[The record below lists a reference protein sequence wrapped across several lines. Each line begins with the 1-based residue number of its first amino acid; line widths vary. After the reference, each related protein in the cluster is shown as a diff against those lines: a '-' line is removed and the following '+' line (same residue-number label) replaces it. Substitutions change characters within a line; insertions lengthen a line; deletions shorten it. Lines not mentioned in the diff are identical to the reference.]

1 MPNLTTL
8 VATNREN
15 AFRLADKTDVTVSTA
30 VNVLPVAW
38 LALFEPKQ
46 AVVPPRSKHVTLFSE
61 REEALDRFERRRA
74 NFRKWLPPI
83 FEEDF
88 DALAS
93 ALKAADAGYVQ
104 AFLHGAAFS
113 WIEDER
119 DRLQRFVRAT
129 DGAELREWRRALWSA
144 DIFVG
149 ESFDALEYEPASVVN
164 GLVGHVAGR
173 PAPAAKGEATV
184 AEEGEAPETK
194 PTAAE
199 RKVIKEKSQ
208 WDKFLLVATGRP
220 PRGYRVYGP
229 SEVFAEGEGLKHPK
243 FGGGYVT
250 RLLSPSRIEAAF
262 VHGKVTLV
270 QGAT

>member
-1 MPNLTTL
+1 MPNSTSL

-15 AFRLADKTDVTVSTA
+15 AFRLPDKTDIVVSTA
-30 VNVLPVAW
+30 ADVLPVAW

-61 REEALDRFERRRA
+61 RDEALERFERRRE
-74 NFRKWLPPI
+74 NFRKFLPPV
-83 FEEDF
+83 FEDDF
-88 DALAS
+88 DALVD

-119 DRLQRFVRAT
+119 DRLQRYVRAT
-129 DGAELREWRRALWSA
+129 DGTELREWRRALWGA
-144 DIFVG
+144 DIFLG
-149 ESFDALEYEPASVVN
+149 ESFEALEFAPDKVVN
-164 GLVGHVAGR
+164 GLVGWITGR
-173 PAPAAKGEATV
+173 PAPAPKGEATNTE
-184 AEEGEAPETK
+184 AEAAEHT
-194 PTAAE
+194 TAAE
-199 RKVIKEKSQ
+199 RKANEEKRH
-208 WDKFLLVATGRP
+208 WEKFLLVATGRP
-220 PRGYRVYGP
+220 SRTYRVYGP

-250 RLLSPSRIEAAF
+250 RLLSATRIEAAF
-262 VHGKVTLV
+262 QHGKVTLV